1 MLYNYTIFVNRSYVV
16 TVKEKIKAVIDAQP
30 DDASYDEIVRELAF
44 EGMVE
49 RGLEDSR
56 KGRVI
61 SNDEMKHRIR
71 LWQK

>member
-1 MLYNYTIFVNRSYVV
+1 M
-16 TVKEKIKAVIDAQP
+16 TVKDKMKAIIESQP
-30 DDASYDEIVRELAF
+30 DDASYEEIVRELAF
-44 EGMVE
+44 ERMVE

-56 KGRVI
+56 QGRVI